1 MSPAYA
7 GCGGVAVA
15 DGPLPFGDIAAIS
28 GAALITVG
36 AIGYGIYQAATAPAP
51 IAIPEIK
58 LEVKEKD
65 GVLPGKPR
73 KGLTLSLIHI

>member
-1 MSPAYA
+1 M
-7 GCGGVAVA
+7 
-15 DGPLPFGDIAAIS
+15 
-28 GAALITVG
+28 ITVG

-73 KGLTLSLIHI
+73 KGLTYYHVTTPENAAAIMSTGVMKGSIWEGGH